1 MRITNP
7 GKQPLWLD
15 AQDFHA
21 PAVDEASSHGWNIEL
36 RYETADGST
45 VLDPAKL
52 PNNTDIRITATF
64 TPAKLDRYASSSD
77 LVYTY
82 RLPAGITLSA
92 LRDDR
97 DDGAKTE
104 DNNNRRREDDDGKI
118 RYQYRENRDDRH
130 IAAFTLHG
138 EPKAFSY
145 TILGRTTRAG
155 TWHAPGATIE
165 NMYHPEEHARQAAQ
179 TVVVE

>member
-7 GKQPLWLD
+7 GKQPLWLEASD
-15 AQDFHA
+15 LHA
-21 PAVDEASSHGWNIEL
+21 PAADTASSEGWDIAL

-64 TPAKLDRYASSSD
+64 TPKLDRDATQSD
-77 LVYTY
+77 LLYVY
-82 RLPAGITLSA
+82 RLPAGITLNA
-92 LRDDR
+92 LRDDKH
-97 DDGAKTE
+97 DDSIQ
-104 DNNNRRREDDDGKI
+104 DEDDNSGGDDSDNI

-130 IAAFTLHG
+130 IAAFTLDG
-138 EPKAFSY
+138 APKAFSY
-145 TILGRTTRAG
+145 TLYGRTTRAG
-155 TWHAPGATIE
+155 TWHAPGASIE

-179 TVVVE
+179 TIVVQ